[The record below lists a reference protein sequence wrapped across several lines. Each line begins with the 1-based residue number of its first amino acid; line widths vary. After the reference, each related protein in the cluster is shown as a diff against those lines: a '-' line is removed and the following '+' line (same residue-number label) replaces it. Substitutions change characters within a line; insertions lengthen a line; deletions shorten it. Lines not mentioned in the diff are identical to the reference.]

1 MPRDP
6 RYDIL
11 FEPVR
16 IGPVTAKNRFIQ
28 VAHCNGMGMSYPSSM
43 AAMRAMKAEGGWAVV
58 CTEETDIHPS
68 GDMTPLI
75 EGRLWD
81 DRDIPTFARMNE
93 GVHAHGALAAIEL
106 NHSGPRDACL
116 YSREVPIGVAHQP
129 VWAGDYPAQAR
140 AMDKADIKAFRRWH
154 RDATLRAREAGF
166 DVIYV
171 YCHDGSSL
179 IGNFLSPQR
188 NQRTDEYGGSLENR
202 LRLTRE
208 ILEDTHEAVGSSCAI
223 ALRLTVDFLS
233 ANGEPDLE
241 ESRNAIEL
249 LADLPDLWDVNV
261 REWHRDSLPSRF
273 GPEGSQEE
281 FISFVKKLTR
291 KPVVGVGRF
300 TSPDTMVAQI
310 RRGVLDFIGAARP
323 SIADPFLP
331 RKIEEGRIDDIR
343 ECIGCNICVSA
354 DFTIVPMRCT
364 QNPTIGEEWRK
375 GWHPEIIPARGSED
389 KVLVVG
395 GGPAGLECA
404 RALGQRGYEVTLAE
418 ARKIPGGRVAD
429 ESRMPGL
436 AAWGRV
442 RDYRVQQIQR
452 MTNVQIYLES
462 RLEAQEILEFG
473 SPKVVLA
480 TGGTWR
486 RDGVGRWH
494 TRSLFGLIASAVF
507 TPEDVFAGRRLEG
520 PVVIFDDDYYY
531 LGGVLAEKLRQD
543 GLEVT
548 LVTPAADVS
557 KWTHATLEQGLIE
570 ERLYEIGVNII
581 EKHTLATMATGEV
594 RIQHVR
600 NGRQRALPCASLLL
614 VTMRLPNDSLYHDL
628 TADAHRLQDAGI
640 RSLTRIGDCLAP
652 STIAAAVYAGH
663 RYAREADA
671 PPADGVPFQR
681 ELITLA

>member
-28 VAHCNGMGMSYPSSM
+28 VAHCNGMGMSYPSTM
-43 AAMRAMKAEGGWAVV
+43 AAMRRMKAEGGWAVV

-106 NHSGPRDACL
+106 VHTGPRDACL

-154 RDATLRAREAGF
+154 REAALRAQKAGF
-166 DVIYV
+166 DVIYA
-171 YCHDGSSL
+171 YCHPGSSL
-179 IGNFLSPQR
+179 IGDFLSTAR
-188 NQRTDEYGGSLENR
+188 NQRSDEYGGSLENR

-208 ILEDTHEAVGSSCAI
+208 VLEEAREAVGSTCAI
-223 ALRLTVDFLS
+223 ALRMTVDYLTQS
-233 ANGEPDLE
+233 GEPDMA
-241 ESRNAIEL
+241 ESRAAIEM

-261 REWHRDSLPSRF
+261 REWRRDSVPSRF

-281 FISFVKKLTR
+281 FISFVKKITR

-300 TSPDTMVAQI
+300 TSPDTMVSQI

-331 RKIEEGRIDDIR
+331 KKIEEGRIDDIR
-343 ECIGCNICVSA
+343 ECIGCNMCVTS

-375 GWHPEIIPARGSED
+375 GWHPEIIPARASDD

-395 GGPAGLECA
+395 AGPAGLECA

-418 ARKIPGGRVAD
+418 ARDVLGGRVAN
-429 ESRMPGL
+429 ESRLPGL
-436 AAWGRV
+436 ATWGRV

-452 MTNVQIYLES
+452 MANVAGLSGKPPERAGDPGIRLSES
-462 RLEAQEILEFG
+462 RPGHRRHLAARRRRPLAQRAACRAWTAG
-473 SPKVVLA
+473 S
-480 TGGTWR
+480 
-486 RDGVGRWH
+486 
-494 TRSLFGLIASAVF
+494 VF
-507 TPEDVFAGRRLEG
+507 TPDDVFAGRRLDG
-520 PVVIFDDDYYY
+520 PVVIFDDDHYYM
-531 LGGVLAEKLRQD
+531 GGVLAEKLRLE
-543 GLEVT
+543 GLDVT

-557 KWTHATLEQGLIE
+557 KWTHATLEQGWIE
-570 ERLYEIGVNII
+570 AAPLRNRRQHHRKARPRL
-581 EKHTLATMATGEV
+581 AWRMA
-594 RIQHVR
+594 R
-600 NGRQRALPCASLLL
+600 RASGISRAAASA
-614 VTMRLPNDSLYHDL
+614 RCP
-628 TADAHRLQDAGI
+628 AHR
-640 RSLTRIGDCLAP
+640 CCW
-652 STIAAAVYAGH
+652 
-663 RYAREADA
+663 
-671 PPADGVPFQR
+671 
-681 ELITLA
+681 

>member
-6 RYDIL
+6 HYDIL
-11 FEPVR
+11 FEPVP

-43 AAMRAMKAEGGWAVV
+43 AAMRRIKAEGGWAVV

-68 GDMTPLI
+68 GDMAPLI

-81 DRDIPTFARMNE
+81 DRDVPTFARMNE

-140 AMDKADIKAFRRWH
+140 AMDKADIRAFRRWH
-154 RDATLRAREAGF
+154 RDAALRARKAGF

-171 YCHDGSSL
+171 YCHNGSSL
-179 IGNFLSPQR
+179 IGDFLSPER

-208 ILEDTHEAVGSSCAI
+208 ILEEAHEAVGSSCAI

-233 ANGEPDLE
+233 ANGEPDME

-261 REWHRDSLPSRF
+261 REWRRDSLPSRF

-281 FISFVKKLTR
+281 FISFVKKITR

-300 TSPDTMVAQI
+300 TSPDTMVSQI

-375 GWHPEIIPARGSED
+375 GWHPEVIPARGSED

-395 GGPAGLECA
+395 AGPAGLECA
-404 RALGQRGYEVTLAE
+404 RALGQRGYEVTLTE
-418 ARKIPGGRVAD
+418 ARNILGGRVAD

-436 AAWGRV
+436 ATWGRV

-452 MTNVQIYLES
+452 MANVQIYLES

-473 SPKVVLA
+473 SSKVVLA
-480 TGGTWR
+480 TGGIWR

-494 TRSLFGLIASAVF
+494 TRAISGLTASAVF

-531 LGGVLAEKLRQD
+531 LGGVLAEKLRKD
-543 GLEVT
+543 GLDVT

-570 ERLYEIGVNII
+570 ERLYEIGVNIV
-581 EKHTLATMATGEV
+581 EKHAITAMTTGEV
-594 RIQHVR
+594 CIQHVQ
-600 NGRQRALPCASLLL
+600 NGRQRALPCASMLL
-614 VTMRLPNDSLYHDL
+614 VTMRLPNDSLYYDL
-628 TADAHRLQDAGI
+628 IADAGRLQDAGI

-663 RYAREADA
+663 RYAREADV

-681 ELITLA
+681 ELIALA